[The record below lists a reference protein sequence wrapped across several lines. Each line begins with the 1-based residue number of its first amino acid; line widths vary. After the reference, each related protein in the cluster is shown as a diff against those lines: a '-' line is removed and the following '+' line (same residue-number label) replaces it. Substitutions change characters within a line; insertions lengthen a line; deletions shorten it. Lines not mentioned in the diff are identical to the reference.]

1 MVRRVWA
8 VGCGLYTELR
18 YCECVVS
25 RANRSANR
33 RDIAKTDS
41 TDSIG
46 RRYWTR
52 VRSTDQLMEHKT
64 KMAKQRIVVMYGGK
78 ADEHSISCISAAG
91 VLRALD
97 TDKFEAIEVGITK
110 NGEWIVGGED
120 PRKWNM
126 SEGLPMVEKTDS
138 SKDVVLDVAL
148 GQDGFF
154 AREDD
159 GTLTSLGHVDAVL
172 PVLHGPYGEDGT
184 IQGLFEM
191 MNVPYVGCGVLASA
205 ACMDKHYTKVLLAAA
220 GIPVAPGIT
229 LDVRDYDAASEFA
242 TEADEMLAAV
252 QQAGLQYP
260 LFVKPSRAGSSF
272 GVTKVEHEGDAAELA
287 AAVFEASH
295 HDWRVLVEQG
305 IDAREIEC
313 AVLCPKAG
321 EAPQASWPGEIVL
334 DKRAEGDDQF
344 YDFDSKYVNSDAS
357 HVEVPASL
365 PEETLN
371 RVRETA
377 KKSVHR
383 SRRRRPESCRHLR
396 DGRRRSDGQRNQHH
410 AGLHPDF
417 HVSQGMGGNRRELHR
432 SDHHADRGRAA
443 LISIGWL
450 LALV

>member
-1 MVRRVWA
+1 MRGIA
-8 VGCGLYTELR
+8 GEQKCEPAR
-18 YCECVVS
+18 YCED
-25 RANRSANR
+25 RQY
-33 RDIAKTDS
+33 
-41 TDSIG
+41 DSIG
-46 RRYWTR
+46 RRYWAR

-154 AREDD
+154 VREDD

-242 TEADEMLAAV
+242 AEADEMLAAV

-377 KKSVHR
+377 KKAFIAV
-383 SRRRRPESCRHLR
+383 
-396 DGRRRSDGQRNQHH
+396 DG
-410 AGLHPDF
+410 AGLSRVDTFVTADGEVMVNEINTMPGF
-417 HVSQGMGGNRRELHR
+417 TPISMYPKAWEATGVSYT
-432 SDHHADRGRAA
+432 D
-443 LISIGWL
+443 LITTLIEGVL
-450 LALV
+450 R